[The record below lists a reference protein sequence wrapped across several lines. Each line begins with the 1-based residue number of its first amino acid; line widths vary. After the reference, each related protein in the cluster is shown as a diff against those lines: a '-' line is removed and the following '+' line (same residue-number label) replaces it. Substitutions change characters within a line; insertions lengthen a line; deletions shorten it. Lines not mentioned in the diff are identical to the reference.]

1 METDT
6 NTSLQIKITRPKI
19 TVDFPYGD
27 YEIDSVD
34 ETFNLTLNSDG
45 YVKAQIDFANI
56 NLYGN
61 IFDDKEL
68 TLDLREKYIRGS
80 LFEIRAGTQLSLP
93 VCYNNEDTGEIVD
106 TGKKYTLGV
115 IEFDPNQ
122 IKEEW
127 KINRDFKITYGITQ
141 GATPT
146 SSTWLEKDNW
156 PKIKCGNHQF
166 NTTTIK
172 YSGGSIPVWVNN
184 LNKIVQYQY
193 NLNEN
198 GIDYQLSF
206 AYDNTG
212 VGSENKLHLT
222 RSTPDVYITLD
233 GNGNITTGNQKFSLE
248 EDCVAVSLGYGNYDA
263 PFLSVD
269 LNGGVNES
277 AGTLAGYHVI
287 AVDGI
292 RNVTNGDYLFYNK
305 AFYNDHIKFD
315 GDEND
320 VYFGSKLS
328 NLKSGRYMF
337 AYCEQ
342 LKYFPV
348 DLSSLIDGSYMFSH
362 CTLAGHY
369 KDGYLCTDHQRPLL
383 DNLEIGDGMFSS
395 CYLLRYF
402 ESAVSTLISAKNMF
416 ANTALQKFT
425 SSLENLVYGNRMFYS
440 CNLTSFKSNL
450 NSLED
455 GSGMFDYC
463 DKLKSFSSDL
473 SSLTNGS
480 NMFYRC
486 SALTTFSPEL
496 SSLTYGDSMFSGC
509 YNLTAFSS
517 DLSSLT
523 SGSSMFYKCTAL
535 TTFTSDLSKL
545 ENFDKMFYGCTN
557 LKYFDASL
565 ASISKGTDF
574 TEIFDANIKQKL
586 QTFISN
592 LEKLQ
597 SGSELFRDFKN
608 LTTFE
613 ANLSSLTNGEQMFSS
628 CTSLNSFDND
638 LGSLTDAIGMFQVC
652 TSLASFTSNL
662 SSLKDGQV
670 MFHWCNNLT
679 NFDADL
685 GSLIQG
691 DWMFSNCKLNG
702 TSVKKILTTIPTYD
716 DGSQH
721 ILDMTMDESGCERV
735 CEICNLFYFQHEDA
749 KKIPQ
754 YTSNTT
760 FQATY
765 KGWTLRLSTN
775 VTDGYVLPV
784 RTETKFD
791 VVEESDYIP
800 NANSWNQH
808 VNNETE
814 ETELR
819 DKILQVTHVQG
830 NMGKIKTL

>member
-1 METDT
+1 MATNT
-6 NTSLQIKITRPKI
+6 NTSLQIKITRPEIK
-19 TVDFPYGD
+19 VDFPYGE
-27 YEIDSVD
+27 YVIGNVD
-34 ETFNLTLNSDG
+34 ETFNLTLTLDDSG
-45 YVKAQIDFANI
+45 QVKVNDNI
-56 NLYGN
+56 FNLYGN

-68 TLDLREKYIRGS
+68 TLNLQQTYVKGL
-80 LFEIRAGTQLSLP
+80 LFEVRDGTQLSLP
-93 VCYNNEDTGEIVD
+93 VYHNGED
-106 TGKKYTLGV
+106 TGKKYSLGV
-115 IEFDPNQ
+115 IEFVPNQ
-122 IKEEW
+122 IKEGW
-127 KINRDFKITYGITQ
+127 KIDYDSIIAQELPVMPIFQLK
-141 GATPT
+141 
-146 SSTWLEKDNW
+146 KDNW

-166 NTTTIK
+166 NTTEIQ
-172 YSGGSIPVWVNN
+172 YSGDTSDN
-184 LNKIVQYQY
+184 IVHYRYQ
-193 NLNEN
+193 LNEN
-198 GIDYQLSF
+198 GIDFHLSF
-206 AYDNTG
+206 DKEYTEIGSDNAF
-212 VGSENKLHLT
+212 HLT

-248 EDCVAVSLGYGNYDA
+248 DDCVAVSLGYGNYDA

-269 LNGGVNES
+269 LNGGVVES

-292 RNVTNGDYLFYNK
+292 ENVTNGDYLFYNK
-305 AFYNDHIKFD
+305 AFYNDHVKFD
-315 GDEND
+315 GTEG
-320 VYFGSKLS
+320 YFGSKLS
-328 NLKSGRYMF
+328 NLKSGRHMF

-362 CTLAGHY
+362 CTMAGHQ

-416 ANTALQKFT
+416 ANTVLQKFT

-450 NSLED
+450 NSLKD
-455 GSGMFDYC
+455 GTEMFDYC
-463 DKLKSFSSDL
+463 DKLKSFSPNL
-473 SSLTNGS
+473 PSLTNGS
-480 NMFYRC
+480 SMFYRC
-486 SALTTFSPEL
+486 SALTTFSTEL

-509 YNLTAFSS
+509 YNLTAFFS

-523 SGSSMFYKCTAL
+523 NGSSMFYKCTAL
-535 TTFTSDLSKL
+535 TDFNSDLSKL

-565 ASISKGTDF
+565 ASITKGTDF
-574 TEIFDANIKQKL
+574 TEIFDTNIKQKL

-608 LTTFE
+608 LTTFD
-613 ANLSSLTNGEQMFSS
+613 ANLSSLTNGEQMFSG

-638 LGSLTDAIGMFQVC
+638 LSSLTDAIGMFQLC
-652 TSLASFTSNL
+652 TNLTSFTSNL
-662 SSLKDGQV
+662 SSLTNGQV
-670 MFHWCNNLT
+670 MFHWCQNLT
-679 NFDADL
+679 NFVADL
-685 GSLIQG
+685 SSLIQG

-702 TSVKKILTTIPTYD
+702 TSVEKILTTIPTYE

-800 NANSWNQH
+800 NANSWNYD
-808 VNNETE
+808 VKNETE
-814 ETELR
+814 EIGLR
-819 DKILQVTHVQG
+819 DKILQVTHIQG